1 MKIRNVCRSAVL
13 LGLMSLNT
21 YAETKAD
28 WMQGNWG
35 ISYRIPGGD
44 TNYSGSHV
52 AEYNVRAAVEQI
64 SAIPGLKWVQINL
77 TNGASGDR
85 FIVPVTEVE
94 AINPLSAPNSI
105 NDLYDPTLP
114 GRDLFEQLAL
124 AFKAKGIRVVAY
136 IATQGPGML
145 KHGAEN
151 SMDEDDSITDCK
163 SSKPLVSDLDTQVY
177 CSANM
182 NRWRDYVLEQYP
194 STSLYRSFE
203 LATVNIVETLSLR
216 YGSTIDGWWF
226 DHSGF
231 GDSELLHA
239 AALAGNND
247 AAVAFNEGDKVPL
260 VNNPDTLNDY
270 TFGHPTPIGS
280 EVSSDDKNLPML
292 TSIEATLDGILT
304 GSGDDVGS
312 VGHMFMPLQESWNG
326 GTVVFS
332 EAKGSDWLNR
342 ALKAGGAFTWALSQD
357 SIDELGGG
365 GARLISEPQVKM
377 LERMSFNIGK
387 QLHMNLDGSDG
398 VIAYDDSVNQYTA
411 TVNGAN
417 FVDDV
422 TRGKVASFTEDEQL
436 ELDNYQ
442 GISGGNARTTMAW
455 IKTSDS
461 KGDIIDWGNNTT
473 SERWWLRLVD
483 GKFKLILQGP
493 NLTGTTTLNDDQ
505 WHHITVVASDNVV
518 ANIKVYIDG
527 VLETVAVNDNAS
539 TTFDTTLG
547 GNIQIGGAYTG
558 LIDKVLVHDRALA
571 ESEIEYVV
579 NSANADLDLEVALD
593 VRFEESANSTKV
605 TDNSIYGRHG
615 TNRGAITGVFDA
627 ERNSNVYSL
636 DGVDSGEDIND
647 LKDSD
652 YEHEVVMTTD
662 NSKDSKGYSG
672 VNGAGPR
679 TVMAWIKTTFGGAVI
694 AQWGNKNSV
703 DGEQYEVRL
712 KNGALRLDITG
723 GIIKGSTSIND
734 GEWHHIAVV
743 SPDEQLAN
751 TKLYVD
757 GVLETATTSGSQ
769 ATINTKTLNGDSK
782 DVIIGSTFVGEMDDF
797 VIHQRALRQFEVKNS
812 AGL

>member
-35 ISYRIPGGD
+35 VSYRIPGGD
-44 TNYSGSHV
+44 ISYSGSHV

-77 TNGASGDR
+77 TNGASGDL

-94 AINPLSAPNSI
+94 AINPLSAPNSY
-105 NDLYDPTLP
+105 NDLYDPTIP
-114 GRDLFEQLAL
+114 GMDLFDQLAQ
-124 AFKAKGIRVVAY
+124 AFKAKGIKVIAY

-151 SMDEDDSITDCK
+151 SMDHDKSIPNCKSTAPKITDANN
-163 SSKPLVSDLDTQVY
+163 QVY

-194 STSLYRSFE
+194 SSSLYRSFE
-203 LATVNIVETLSLR
+203 LAMVNIVETLSLR
-216 YGSTIDGWWF
+216 YGNTIDGWWF

-231 GDSELLHA
+231 GDSELLHT

-260 VNNPDTLNDY
+260 VNNPDTLDDY

-292 TSIEATLDGILT
+292 TSIEATLDGILPGT
-304 GSGDDVGS
+304 GNDVDS

-342 ALKAGGAFTWALSQD
+342 ALKAGGAYTWALSQD
-357 SIDELGGG
+357 SIDALGGG

-387 QLHMNLDGSDG
+387 QLHMNLAGSDG
-398 VIAYDDSVNQYTA
+398 ATAYDDSVNQYTA
-411 TVNGAN
+411 TVNGAT
-417 FVDDV
+417 FVDDA
-422 TRGKVASFTEDEQL
+422 TRGKVASFTESDQV
-436 ELDNYQ
+436 ELDNYM
-442 GISGGNARTTMAW
+442 GISGSNARTTMAW

-461 KGDIIDWGNNTT
+461 KGDIIDWGTNTT

-483 GKFKLILQGP
+483 GKFKLILKGP
-493 NLTGTTTLNDDQ
+493 NLSGTTVLNDDE
-505 WHHITVVASDNVV
+505 WHHIAVVASDNVV

-527 VLETVAVNDNAS
+527 VLENVAVNDNAS
-539 TTFDTTLG
+539 TTFNTVLN

-558 LIDKVLVHDRALA
+558 LIDKVVVHDRALA
-571 ESEIEYVV
+571 ESEIDYVV

-593 VRFEESANSTKV
+593 VRFEESANSKRV
-605 TDNSIYGRHG
+605 TDSSVYGRNG
-615 TNRGAITGVFDA
+615 TNRGADTGVFDA

-636 DGVDSGEDIND
+636 SGVDSGENVGG

-652 YEHEVVMTTD
+652 YAHQLVMTSD
-662 NSKDSKGYSG
+662 NSKNSKGYSG
-672 VNGAGPR
+672 VNGGGPR

-694 AQWGNKNSV
+694 AQWGNKDSV
-703 DGEQYEVRL
+703 DGQQYEVRL

-723 GIIKGSTSIND
+723 GIVRGTTQIND

-743 SPDEQLAN
+743 NSDEQIAN

-757 GVLETATTSGSQ
+757 GVLETSTILGSQ
-769 ATINTKTLNGDSK
+769 STIDTKTLNGKSR
-782 DVIIGSTFVGEMDDF
+782 DVIIGSTFEGEMDDF
-797 VIHQRALRQFEVKNS
+797 VIHQRALRQFEVKDS